1 MMKKGVSPIIATI
14 LLIIMTVG
22 IAALMYTWMSGML
35 TQLTAQTGQ
44 QILQS
49 TAFDFSVAPVGTTT
63 SGSSIIFTV
72 SIRNTGSVNIDFG
85 RTQVNA
91 SVSVY
96 NRTAPEIGIWK
107 QDICTLTTPL
117 QNPLNVGSSMI
128 VNFSCSNVG
137 NITANY
143 YVLRVTMGAV
153 AKEVTF
159 R

>member
-1 MMKKGVSPIIATI
+1 MMKRSVSPIIATI

-49 TAFDFSVAPVGTTT
+49 TAFDFSVAPVGTTP
-63 SGSSIIFTV
+63 SGSNLIFTV
-72 SIRNTGSVNIDFG
+72 SIRNTGSVNIDFSK
-85 RTQVNA
+85 TQVNA
-91 SVSVY
+91 SVAVY
-96 NRTAPEIGIWK
+96 NRTAPEVGVWK
-107 QDICTLTTPL
+107 QNICTTSTTL
-117 QNPLNVGSSMI
+117 SGTLNVGSSTI
-128 VNFSCSNVG
+128 VNFTCSNVG
-137 NITANY
+137 NITLNY

-159 R
+159 T